1 MAKLF
6 FTIRLRNRCN
16 REKINIGGKM
26 LRNCFLAGIII
37 IFLTQCGK
45 KSEIDIYTGVLEGKS
60 IRVSALSPG
69 KIVDFRVERGEEVQ
83 TGDTLAIVD
92 SSELI
97 FQKEQFEAGLKELQV
112 QSEIAVTSSQQAIL
126 DLNYISEK
134 YQRVKKLTTD
144 QSMPQQALDD
154 LKIQL
159 DRGQAAKKTSEQKIK
174 SLRAMH
180 EQLTARIKSVQKK
193 IEDCYILAPQ
203 GGIIANKFFE
213 QGEAIPPMAPVVEI
227 IHIKSLDLK
236 IYIAENLLPKI
247 IFGQTVTVRVDGLEK
262 TLTGTISW
270 ISPKA
275 EFTPKTI
282 LTPETRS
289 SLVYAVN
296 IVIKNPDGLLKHGM
310 PVEVLLNREIRES
323 HEK

>member
-1 MAKLF
+1 
-6 FTIRLRNRCN
+6 
-16 REKINIGGKM
+16 M
-26 LRNCFLAGIII
+26 LRTGFQSSII
-37 IFLTQCGK
+37 IFIFLTACSK
-45 KSEIDIYTGVLEGKS
+45 KAEIDVYTGVLEGKS

-92 SSELI
+92 STELF

-112 QSEIAVTSSQQAIL
+112 QSEIAVTSLQQAIL

-174 SLRAMH
+174 SLRAKH
-180 EQLTARIKSVQKK
+180 EQLSARIKSVQKK
-193 IEDCYILAPQ
+193 IEDCFILAPAE
-203 GGIIANKFFE
+203 GIIANKFFE
-213 QGEAIPPMAPVVEI
+213 RGEAVPLMAPVVEI
-227 IHIKSLDLK
+227 IHIKSLDLR

-247 IFGQTVTVRVDGLEK
+247 VFGQKVIIRVDGLEK
-262 TLTGTISW
+262 NLTGTISW

-296 IVIKNPDGLLKHGM
+296 IRIKNPDGVLKHGM
-310 PVEVLLNREIRES
+310 PVEVLLNRE
-323 HEK
+323 

>member
-1 MAKLF
+1 
-6 FTIRLRNRCN
+6 
-16 REKINIGGKM
+16 M
-26 LRNCFLAGIII
+26 LRNCFLAGIIII

-92 SSELI
+92 STELF

-112 QSEIAVTSSQQAIL
+112 QSEIAVTSLQQAIL

-174 SLRAMH
+174 SLRAKH
-180 EQLTARIKSVQKK
+180 EQLSARIKSVQKK
-193 IEDCYILAPQ
+193 IEDCFILAPAE
-203 GGIIANKFFE
+203 GIIANKFFE
-213 QGEAIPPMAPVVEI
+213 RGEAVPLMAPVVEI
-227 IHIKSLDLK
+227 IHIKSLDLR

-247 IFGQTVTVRVDGLEK
+247 VFGQKVIIRVDGLEK
-262 TLTGTISW
+262 NLTGTISW

-296 IVIKNPDGLLKHGM
+296 IRIKNPDGVLKHGM
-310 PVEVLLNREIRES
+310 PVEVLLNRE
-323 HEK
+323 